1 MLLGVGLHE
10 ILWLALA
17 IVIGGVITG
26 LLAGLFGVGGG
37 SVIVPVLFEVFRALG
52 VPEDV
57 RMQLCVGTSIAI
69 IVPTAM
75 RSYLTHRAKGLV
87 IPGVIRLWTVPA
99 VIGVAC
105 GAAIAAFAPS
115 AVFVL
120 AFVII
125 ASFIAIKLLFAGD
138 RWNLGTELPGP
149 VPMAL
154 YGFGIGLAG
163 SLMGVS
169 GGALSTI
176 VLTVYGKPI
185 HNAVATSAGIGVPIT
200 IAGTI
205 GFVLAGLPH
214 QASLPP
220 LSLGFVSLIGLV
232 LMAPVSSFV
241 APYGARLAHKLSRR
255 PARSRVRLFF
265 ASGFAALSRQP
276 ASKDSRAATAGR
288 RALPSFAAG

>member
-1 MLLGVGLHE
+1 MFLGVGLHE

-37 SVIVPVLFEVFRALG
+37 SVIVPVLFEVFRVLG

-99 VIGVAC
+99 VIGVGC
-105 GAAIAAFAPS
+105 GAAIAAFAPA

-120 AFVII
+120 AFVVI
-125 ASFIAIKLLFAGD
+125 AGFIAIKLLFAGD

-149 VPMAL
+149 LPMAL

-205 GFVLAGLPH
+205 GFILAGLPH
-214 QASLPP
+214 QALLPP

-232 LMAPVSSFV
+232 VMAPVSSFV

-255 PARSRVRLFF
+255 RLEIAFGCF
-265 ASGFAALSRQP
+265 LLLVSLRFVVSLIYG
-276 ASKDSRAATAGR
+276 
-288 RALPSFAAG
+288 